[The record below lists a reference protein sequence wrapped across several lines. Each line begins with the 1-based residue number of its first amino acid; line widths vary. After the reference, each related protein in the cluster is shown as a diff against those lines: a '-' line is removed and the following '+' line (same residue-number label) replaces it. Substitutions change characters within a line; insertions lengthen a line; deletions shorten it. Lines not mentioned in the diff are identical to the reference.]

1 MQWAI
6 ELSQLDIEYKPRTV
20 IKAQVLDD
28 FIIEFTLSEDENVW
42 DRSTLWTIHTDGLS
56 VQKMGEVG
64 VIITSP
70 EEDIL
75 KYEVQLQF
83 LTTNN
88 KAKYEAILMG
98 FKVARSLGVR
108 NVLLKSD
115 AKLVIGQFNGEYEA
129 KESRMQRH
137 LKLTNQ
143 IIGDLEQAN
152 FMQVL

>member
-1 MQWAI
+1 
-6 ELSQLDIEYKPRTV
+6 
-20 IKAQVLDD
+20 
-28 FIIEFTLSEDENVW
+28 
-42 DRSTLWTIHTDGLS
+42 
-56 VQKMGEVG
+56 
-64 VIITSP
+64 
-70 EEDIL
+70 
-75 KYEVQLQF
+75 
-83 LTTNN
+83 
-88 KAKYEAILMG
+88 MG

-115 AKLVIGQFNGEYEA
+115 AKLVIEQFNGEYEA